1 MQLIDYAGVLRRRW
15 WLIVAAAAL
24 GTLAGIGYLSTAPN
38 VYNVTAT
45 SGTANQVANGRTTG
59 VVNLDTQA
67 QVVRSTAVAQA
78 AAKLMHSPEA
88 ISPLLNRVSVA
99 VPANSQVLI
108 ISCQEPTAA
117 AAASCA
123 QSFAQAY
130 LSYTSATNTASGNSQ
145 ISALQARIASLE
157 SASAKLTIEAAS
169 LPVNSSQRAAAK
181 EQLTS
186 DHSQLS
192 SLNNQVA
199 QLTAALANPS
209 GGSVISSAIP
219 PAEAASPKP
228 LLIVPSGLLA
238 GLVIGLVLA
247 YLTDRRRR
255 QIRGPQDVVQADV
268 PVLMSLPAGE
278 PGPGLAIAAPRSPV
292 GREFSELA
300 HLVIGAMGRGRHVIL
315 VPGVSRGQATGLVAA
330 NLAAALS
337 RNQPDVTL
345 ICADLEGSV
354 ISEMS
359 GLPSGPGLTD
369 VLADDIWVG
378 DTEQRLAAAPQL
390 RVIPPGSSAG
400 PDADDIRQD
409 ALERLLDELEAGSG
423 WVVLEG
429 PAVSARPDISTLAHV
444 ADAAVLVAEIPRTR
458 TDQLIDGARH
468 LGKMGADVL
477 GVALLPAPRESG
489 RAQPMPVLPDGGA
502 ALDGNAGPPEYAA
515 ISPPSVADE
524 PVKEDPEKTVAIDF
538 PPAGAEE
545 ASSSFPRS

>member
-1 MQLIDYAGVLRRRW
+1 M
-15 WLIVAAAAL
+15 
-24 GTLAGIGYLSTAPN
+24 
-38 VYNVTAT
+38 
-45 SGTANQVANGRTTG
+45 
-59 VVNLDTQA
+59 
-67 QVVRSTAVAQA
+67 
-78 AAKLMHSPEA
+78 
-88 ISPLLNRVSVA
+88 
-99 VPANSQVLI
+99 
-108 ISCQEPTAA
+108 
-117 AAASCA
+117 
-123 QSFAQAY
+123 
-130 LSYTSATNTASGNSQ
+130 
-145 ISALQARIASLE
+145 
-157 SASAKLTIEAAS
+157 
-169 LPVNSSQRAAAK
+169 SS
-181 EQLTS
+181 
-186 DHSQLS
+186 
-192 SLNNQVA
+192 
-199 QLTAALANPS
+199 
-209 GGSVISSAIP
+209 
-219 PAEAASPKP
+219 KP
-228 LLIVPSGLLA
+228 
-238 GLVIGLVLA
+238 
-247 YLTDRRRR
+247 
-255 QIRGPQDVVQADV
+255 DV

-468 LGKMGADVL
+468 LGKMGAHVL

-489 RAQPMPVLPDGGA
+489 RARPMPVLPDGGA

-524 PVKEDPEKTVAIDF
+524 PVKESGKDRGHRLPPGRSRGGVELIPSELTMATRGDSARRAVAACSVGLIAVLVACSARHDPRR
-538 PPAGAEE
+538 PAGLADL
-545 ASSSFPRS
+545 AG

>member
-1 MQLIDYAGVLRRRW
+1 MSHTSGPEDLQLIDYAGVLRRRW

-24 GTLAGIGYLSTAPN
+24 GMLAGIVYLAAAPKVYNATAS
-38 VYNVTAT
+38 VNVTAT

-59 VVNLDTQA
+59 AVNLDTQA

-108 ISCQEPTAA
+108 ISCQAPTAA

-130 LSYTSATNTASGNSQ
+130 LSYTNAANTASGNSQ
-145 ISALQARIASLE
+145 IRALRARIASLE
-157 SASAKLTIEAAS
+157 SASVKLTIEAAS
-169 LPVNSSQRAAAK
+169 LPANSSQRAAAK
-181 EQLTS
+181 EQLAS

-209 GGSVISSAIP
+209 GGSIISSAIP

-228 LLIVPSGLLA
+228 MLVVGSGLLA

-247 YLTDRRRR
+247 YLIDRRRR
-255 QIRGPQDVVQADV
+255 LIRGPQDVIRTDV
-268 PVLMSLPAGE
+268 PVLMGLPAGE
-278 PGPGLAIAAPRSPV
+278 PGPELAIAAPRSPV

-300 HLVIGAMGRGRHVIL
+300 HMVVGAMGHGRHVIL
-315 VPGVSRGQATGLVAA
+315 VPGVSRGQGTGLVAA

-345 ICADLEGSV
+345 ICADLESSV
-354 ISEMS
+354 IPEMT
-359 GLPSGPGLTD
+359 GLPSWPGLTD
-369 VLADDIWVG
+369 VLADGTQVG
-378 DTEQRLAAAPQL
+378 DTEQRPAAAPQL

-400 PDADDIRQD
+400 PDAEDIRQD
-409 ALERLLDELEAGSG
+409 ALERLLDELLDELEAGSG

-429 PAVSARPDISTLAHV
+429 PAVGARPDISTLAHV

-458 TDQLIDGARH
+458 TDQLIDGARY
-468 LGKMGADVL
+468 LGQMGADVL
-477 GVALLPAPRESG
+477 GTALLPAPRQSG
-489 RAQPMPVLPDGGA
+489 PERPMPVLPDHRAALNGA
-502 ALDGNAGPPEYAA
+502 AL
-515 ISPPSVADE
+515 
-524 PVKEDPEKTVAIDF
+524 EKTAVIDF

-545 ASSSFPRS
+545 ASSSLPRS